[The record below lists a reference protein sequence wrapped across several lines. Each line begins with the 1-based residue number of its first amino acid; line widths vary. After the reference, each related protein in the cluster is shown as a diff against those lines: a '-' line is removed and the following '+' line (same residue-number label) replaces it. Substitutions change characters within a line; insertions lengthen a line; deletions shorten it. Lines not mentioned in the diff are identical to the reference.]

1 MPALAK
7 KTVLRPI
14 IVETRMTNRP
24 RSAARD
30 VILMLVAVLM
40 LAACGGPGV
49 TGPCD
54 DSDPVGPCATS
65 HSQTHGGS

>member
-1 MPALAK
+1 MTDRRSCARVRGLLPMLA
-7 KTVLRPI
+7 
-14 IVETRMTNRP
+14 
-24 RSAARD
+24 A
-30 VILMLVAVLM
+30 MLL
-40 LAACGGPGV
+40 LAACGGGV

>member
-1 MPALAK
+1 MINRRSCVRARGLLPMLAAMF
-7 KTVLRPI
+7 L
-14 IVETRMTNRP
+14 
-24 RSAARD
+24 
-30 VILMLVAVLM
+30 

-65 HSQTHGGS
+65 HSQTRGGS

>member
-1 MPALAK
+1 MTDRRSCARARGFLPMLA
-7 KTVLRPI
+7 
-14 IVETRMTNRP
+14 
-24 RSAARD
+24 A
-30 VILMLVAVLM
+30 MLL
-40 LAACGGPGV
+40 LAACGGV

>member
-1 MPALAK
+1 MSDH
-7 KTVLRPI
+7 
-14 IVETRMTNRP
+14 RP
-24 RSAARD
+24 RAAARGFL
-30 VILMLVAVLM
+30 LMLATMFL

-65 HSQTHGGS
+65 HSQTHGGG